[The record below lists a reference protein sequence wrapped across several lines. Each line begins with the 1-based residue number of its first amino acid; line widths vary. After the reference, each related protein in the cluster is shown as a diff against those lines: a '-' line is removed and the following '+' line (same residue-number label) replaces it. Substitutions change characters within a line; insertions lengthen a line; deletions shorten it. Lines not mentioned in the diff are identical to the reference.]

1 MARSGRTIS
10 TSKTSKRTKT
20 QVHQSPRSNVGAFSV
35 VAPDSENR
43 GEIGYNFS
51 IGQFQD
57 IFTSRKGAFMATRT
71 LWDQQQEA
79 KLLAWHQMQLK
90 APAQKAPCITIARE
104 FGCQAYPLAEELLKR
119 LNARQANSPWVII
132 GKQVLDEVARM
143 SGYSVDQIEKS
154 QDTPAS
160 LKAIFSMF
168 LDKSHAEETE
178 IFVHMKNVIRDFAR
192 RGNCILV
199 GRGAVFAAQ
208 DFDNCVHLRL
218 VAPYDF
224 RVQKIMKGH
233 RLNGADAEKF
243 IEMHQKQRDDF
254 VRRFADGKI
263 DDPHLYHLVFNNS
276 RLPVEKIAEMTES
289 YML

>member
-1 MARSGRTIS
+1 
-10 TSKTSKRTKT
+10 
-20 QVHQSPRSNVGAFSV
+20 
-35 VAPDSENR
+35 
-43 GEIGYNFS
+43 
-51 IGQFQD
+51 
-57 IFTSRKGAFMATRT
+57 
-71 LWDQQQEA
+71 
-79 KLLAWHQMQLK
+79 
-90 APAQKAPCITIARE
+90 
-104 FGCQAYPLAEELLKR
+104 
-119 LNARQANSPWVII
+119 
-132 GKQVLDEVARM
+132 VLDEVAKL

-168 LDKSHAEETE
+168 LDKSRAEETE

-192 RGNCILV
+192 RGNCIVV

-233 RLNGADAEKF
+233 NLSETDAQKF
-243 IEMHQKQRDDF
+243 IETHQKQRDDF

-276 RLPVEKIAEMTES
+276 RLPVEKIAEITEK